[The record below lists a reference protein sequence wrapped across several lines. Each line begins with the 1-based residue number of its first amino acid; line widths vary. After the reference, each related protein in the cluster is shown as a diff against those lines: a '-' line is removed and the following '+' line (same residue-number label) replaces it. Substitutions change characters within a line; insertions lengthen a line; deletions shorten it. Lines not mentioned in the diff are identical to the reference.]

1 MGADLTQMGTDGGRP
16 HVGQMGAGQMGAGL
30 KSGLGRGQ
38 RANGGRPKVGIGQR
52 PNGDRPNGDKW
63 GQASWH
69 GWGQASWHAKGRRG
83 GPKVA
88 QMGAGL
94 TAMGEGKCGQ
104 GKWEERGAGKVG
116 PELKSRKKNGSDRM
130 RTLSRAMA
138 FLSVCLCPLKFV
150 LKHSGKQTQFRL
162 EALSNG
168 LAALGGGAP
177 WRVKLERKNGGE
189 GGIRTPGR
197 FPYTRFPSVRIRP
210 LCHLSAGSKRVA
222 RNAERGAR
230 QTGFVEN
237 GRVCAT

>member
-1 MGADLTQMGTDGGRP
+1 MGRRRRWAKRGQASRKAQIGADGANGGRP
-16 HVGQMGAGQMGAGL
+16 D
-30 KSGLGRGQ
+30 
-38 RANGGRPKVGIGQR
+38 GGRPKVGIGQR
-52 PNGDRPNGDKW
+52 PNGDRPQVVLKLRSN
-63 GQASWH
+63 
-69 GWGQASWHAKGRRG
+69 
-83 GPKVA
+83 PN
-88 QMGAGL
+88 MGAGL

-104 GKWEERGAGKVG
+104 GKWEERGGRKVG
-116 PELKSRKKNGSDRM
+116 PELKSRKKIGSDRM

-150 LKHSGKQTQFRL
+150 LEHSGKQTQFRL

-177 WRVKLERKNGGE
+177 WRVKLERRNGGE